1 MRLFD
6 TPLRALFDSIDRSR
20 ARIAFAPD
28 GTILDANANFLGLV
42 GYTLA
47 ELKGQS
53 HRNLVTSSERD
64 APAYRAFWDALRRG
78 EPQTREFKRVAKDGH
93 EVWIQATYSPVLD
106 RAGRVS
112 KIVKFAS

>member
-6 TPLRALFDSIDRSR
+6 SSFRALFEAIDRSR

-47 ELKGQS
+47 ELKGQN
-53 HRNLVTSSERD
+53 HRKLVTPAERD
-64 APAYRAFWDALRRG
+64 APAYHAFWDALRKG
-78 EPQTREFKRVAKDGH
+78 E
-93 EVWIQATYSPVLD
+93 
-106 RAGRVS
+106 
-112 KIVKFAS
+112 